1 MKNKTPQKHREVHH
15 KINEEVKIK
24 SAANIEETRL

>member
-15 KINEEVKIK
+15 KINEEVKIN
-24 SAANIEETRL
+24 SLQLI

>member
-1 MKNKTPQKHREVHH
+1 VYH

-24 SAANIEETRL
+24 SAANIEETSHVPIVTI